1 MRVTTTITMAVLFD
15 TIINFSVTK
24 MDGVVQQTQFCKN
37 TTEAK
42 TNKIEI
48 NKTKQQL
55 PCIQHETQ
63 TY

>member
-1 MRVTTTITMAVLFD
+1 MRVTTMITMAVLFD

-24 MDGVVQQTQFCKN
+24 MDGVVQQIQVCKN
-37 TTEAK
+37 TIEAE

-48 NKTKQQL
+48 NEIAQQL